1 MKIIKHGA
9 VPEISH
15 RFTCSYCGCI
25 FELTEDEYFSHK
37 FVNTDFSTMSII
49 NVDFFCPCPDCGHSI
64 IKKGIPI

>member
-25 FELTEDEYFSHK
+25 FELTEDEYCLHR
-37 FVNTDFSTMSII
+37 FVNIDFSTMRIV
-49 NVDFFCPCPDCGHSI
+49 NADFFYPCPDCGRTI
-64 IKKGIPI
+64 KKKGIPV

>member
-25 FELTEDEYFSHK
+25 FELTEDEYCLHR
-37 FVNTDFSTMSII
+37 FVNTDFSTMRIV
-49 NVDFFCPCPDCGHSI
+49 NVDFSYPRPDCGYII
-64 IKKGIPI
+64 IKKGLPV